1 MGLRVRVGAFR
12 LGLRLGSGARARVRA
27 MAKVRV
33 AAKEEDRRDHL
44 CLASATKPTYP
55 NPTLKLP

>member
-44 CLASATKPTYP
+44 VSGERDEA
-55 NPTLKLP
+55 NLP